1 MSNYRGATTPLISQI
16 TSLSQRVYELV
27 SLTVYDLDLSAD
39 YTSYFTNAPFPITY
53 GGNVYRATGGMLG
66 FSDVEEHSDFT
77 ISQVTVSLNGL
88 SSKDVKH
95 FLRANYTDRPLK
107 IYRVW
112 LDTANQVVATPM
124 LIFDGRIDKPIINDD
139 GRSATIGCTASSH
152 WADYDRRAGRHTN
165 YDEQIYWSM
174 KMSSPSTDKGFEFVS
189 VNTKDLKWGSK

>member
-1 MSNYRGATTPLISQI
+1 MSNYRGANTTLIKEV

-27 SLTVYDLDLSAD
+27 SLTVFDITLNQD
-39 YTSYFTNAPFPITY
+39 YTSYFTNAPFPITV
-53 GGNVYRATGGMLG
+53 GGHTYRAIGGMLG

-88 SSKDVKH
+88 ASKDVAL
-95 FLRANYTDRPLK
+95 FLGANYTDRPLK

-112 LDTANQVVATPM
+112 LDTSNQVVSDPM

-139 GRSATIGCTASSH
+139 GKSATIGCTASSH

-165 YDEQIYWSM
+165 FDEQQYWF
-174 KMSSPSTDKGFEFVS
+174 PGDKGFEFVS